1 MEIDKNNIIDS
12 LDSYFSNELSKEEE
26 QSLKNLI
33 IQDSE
38 IKKQSMLLAK
48 MALKIRQRQQVYEQ
62 SLYSHQSRKKR
73 YWLYSLAAALL
84 ILVIID
90 LLGKS
95 YMANHL
101 FQDYYTVYTPDTSN
115 RGADTLSQKEK
126 ELISAFNEIGLKKS
140 ESIKVLKDYS
150 EAVKSD
156 YELSLYDADIHWY
169 LALAYIKD
177 NKLKDAIKE
186 CEYII
191 DNYPDSSY
199 VSSAHTL
206 IGKIKAIP
214 FI

>member
-95 YMANHL
+95 YMANQL

>member
-95 YMANHL
+95 YMANQL
-101 FQDYYTVYTPDTSN
+101 FQDYFWLTS
-115 RGADTLSQKEK
+115 
-126 ELISAFNEIGLKKS
+126 
-140 ESIKVLKDYS
+140 
-150 EAVKSD
+150 
-156 YELSLYDADIHWY
+156 
-169 LALAYIKD
+169 
-177 NKLKDAIKE
+177 
-186 CEYII
+186 
-191 DNYPDSSY
+191 
-199 VSSAHTL
+199 
-206 IGKIKAIP
+206 KILCVQ
-214 FI
+214 

>member
-73 YWLYSLAAALL
+73 YWLYNLAAALL

-95 YMANHL
+95 YMANQL